1 MFNKLPNS
9 IIAFILL
16 TSYAVLGNESL
27 SQEEGILYSHY
38 FTPKE
43 YQANPQNWAV
53 LQQDNGVMVFG
64 NGDGVMT
71 FDGSRWQLTPMANN
85 NLVRSLAFGPDQ
97 RLYAGG
103 YNEIGYLTDDAYSGT
118 RFISLVNTLR
128 EDQREF
134 GHVWNIVVNGNKVYV
149 ATDKT
154 IFVWDNNLLTEIE
167 IPFENKRSFATR
179 YQNKILVQPSM
190 ESLFVLEGDK
200 LKPLMGGEFY
210 KAKRITSI
218 LPYDATVAL
227 ICTLEDG
234 LFLYDGKKSVPFRTD
249 VTAFLKEN
257 RLYKSIRLRN
267 GNFAMGTL
275 TRGIAVIN
283 PQGSLVHL
291 IEKGRGLGDNAV
303 YNIEED
309 QQGSLWVTMS
319 VGISR
324 VELQTPMTWFNE
336 RNGLVGAV
344 NDIIRFENNIYAA
357 TMLGFYVLQPGSS
370 FKTSSHFK
378 KIDEITSS
386 VWAMTARHGSLLLA
400 TDQGTV
406 EVKNGKYKFLD
417 EYSGAVILA
426 SEYDPNIVYVG
437 LADGAVVLRYENGN
451 WTSAGNIQGV
461 EADVGEMNEDRDGNL
476 WLGTFSEGAVRL
488 KFPDLGGKR
497 DYLHPHVSQFGAA
510 HGLPVGY
517 VQINRIGNDLLF
529 RVEPHH
535 TVYHLNPAK
544 NVFERFAFNEKLPQ
558 YDSTTLYPFTN
569 ERDRKLWMVSR
580 KNQKSSFDFLLCTST
595 AEGFN
600 PELISFSRVREDV
613 DEVIFMDQDEVA
625 WLGGLDGI
633 VRFNYHGYPTRNSQ
647 FKVILNEIKLKNDSV
662 LYSGIN
668 KPPEN
673 LTFSFDFNTVA
684 FSFGATS
691 YDLHEENEFQYIL
704 EGFDDGW
711 STWAKDTEK
720 SYTRISEGNYLFK
733 VRGRNIYGD
742 VSPETTFAFVVSPP
756 WYRHPFAYIT
766 YAILLVGVMYSVV
779 KIRSRQLE
787 KEKLALEKIIQ
798 ERTTEIS
805 TKNIQ
810 LEQQAEELKTQTE
823 QLKEMDQIK
832 SNFFTNISHEF
843 RTPLSLILAPLEK
856 ELTESPKRPESEMM
870 YRNARRLQNLIN
882 QLLDLSKLESGQMK
896 VFLCKNDLTS
906 FIRILLTSFESLA
919 QGKNI
924 TFKTSIPD
932 KSTDV
937 YFDADKLETV
947 LYNLLSNAFKFTP
960 EGGAVYF
967 GMNVNE
973 TDEKCEFTITDT
985 GRGIPEKEIP
995 RIFDRFYQVDGGV
1008 QREFEGSGIGLALTK
1023 ELVLLMQGDIWV
1035 ESEPGKGATFHV
1047 ALPFSKGENS
1057 VIPEEIAF
1065 EFTPNREI
1073 PEEDSAYLKEDTSHG
1088 EGCTILLAE
1097 DNKDLSAYLSGILE
1111 KTYNVIVT
1119 SNGEEALAAAREAT
1133 PDLILSDMM
1142 MPKMDGFTL
1151 CEEIR
1156 KNEATSHIPFI
1167 LLTARSSVESR
1178 LAGLELGADDYLTK
1192 PFNITEL
1199 QIRIKNLLQQRQNLK
1214 KRFGRELKVAPKDI
1228 TVTSTDE
1235 KFLLKVIEVVQANM
1249 ANVNF
1254 SVEQLSQEIGMSR
1267 KNLHRKLVAL
1277 VDQSP
1282 NEFIRIFRLKTA
1294 MQLLEQQ
1301 SGNVK
1306 EVAFGVGF
1314 NNLSYF
1320 SKCFKEQFGIS
1331 PTEVKGQKNVT
1342 G

>member
-1 MFNKLPNS
+1 
-9 IIAFILL
+9 
-16 TSYAVLGNESL
+16 
-27 SQEEGILYSHY
+27 
-38 FTPKE
+38 
-43 YQANPQNWAV
+43 
-53 LQQDNGVMVFG
+53 
-64 NGDGVMT
+64 
-71 FDGSRWQLTPMANN
+71 
-85 NLVRSLAFGPDQ
+85 
-97 RLYAGG
+97 
-103 YNEIGYLTDDAYSGT
+103 
-118 RFISLVNTLR
+118 
-128 EDQREF
+128 
-134 GHVWNIVVNGNKVYV
+134 
-149 ATDKT
+149 
-154 IFVWDNNLLTEIE
+154 
-167 IPFENKRSFATR
+167 
-179 YQNKILVQPSM
+179 
-190 ESLFVLEGDK
+190 
-200 LKPLMGGEFY
+200 
-210 KAKRITSI
+210 
-218 LPYDATVAL
+218 
-227 ICTLEDG
+227 
-234 LFLYDGKKSVPFRTD
+234 
-249 VTAFLKEN
+249 
-257 RLYKSIRLRN
+257 
-267 GNFAMGTL
+267 
-275 TRGIAVIN
+275 
-283 PQGSLVHL
+283 
-291 IEKGRGLGDNAV
+291 
-303 YNIEED
+303 
-309 QQGSLWVTMS
+309 
-319 VGISR
+319 
-324 VELQTPMTWFNE
+324 
-336 RNGLVGAV
+336 
-344 NDIIRFENNIYAA
+344 
-357 TMLGFYVLQPGSS
+357 
-370 FKTSSHFK
+370 
-378 KIDEITSS
+378 
-386 VWAMTARHGSLLLA
+386 
-400 TDQGTV
+400 
-406 EVKNGKYKFLD
+406 
-417 EYSGAVILA
+417 
-426 SEYDPNIVYVG
+426 
-437 LADGAVVLRYENGN
+437 
-451 WTSAGNIQGV
+451 
-461 EADVGEMNEDRDGNL
+461 
-476 WLGTFSEGAVRL
+476 
-488 KFPDLGGKR
+488 
-497 DYLHPHVSQFGAA
+497 
-510 HGLPVGY
+510 
-517 VQINRIGNDLLF
+517 
-529 RVEPHH
+529 
-535 TVYHLNPAK
+535 
-544 NVFERFAFNEKLPQ
+544 
-558 YDSTTLYPFTN
+558 
-569 ERDRKLWMVSR
+569 
-580 KNQKSSFDFLLCTST
+580 
-595 AEGFN
+595 
-600 PELISFSRVREDV
+600 
-613 DEVIFMDQDEVA
+613 
-625 WLGGLDGI
+625 
-633 VRFNYHGYPTRNSQ
+633 
-647 FKVILNEIKLKNDSV
+647 
-662 LYSGIN
+662 
-668 KPPEN
+668 
-673 LTFSFDFNTVA
+673 
-684 FSFGATS
+684 
-691 YDLHEENEFQYIL
+691 
-704 EGFDDGW
+704 
-711 STWAKDTEK
+711 
-720 SYTRISEGNYLFK
+720 
-733 VRGRNIYGD
+733 
-742 VSPETTFAFVVSPP
+742 
-756 WYRHPFAYIT
+756 
-766 YAILLVGVMYSVV
+766 
-779 KIRSRQLE
+779 
-787 KEKLALEKIIQ
+787 
-798 ERTTEIS
+798 
-805 TKNIQ
+805 
-810 LEQQAEELKTQTE
+810 
-823 QLKEMDQIK
+823 
-832 SNFFTNISHEF
+832 
-843 RTPLSLILAPLEK
+843 
-856 ELTESPKRPESEMM
+856 MM